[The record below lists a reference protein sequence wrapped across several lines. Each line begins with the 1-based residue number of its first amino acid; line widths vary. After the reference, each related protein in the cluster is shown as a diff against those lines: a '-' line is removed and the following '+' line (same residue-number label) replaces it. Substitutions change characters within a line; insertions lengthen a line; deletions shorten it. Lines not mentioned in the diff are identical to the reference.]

1 MRKAKKT
8 KKTQKTHKQIQKE
21 KPTSK
26 TSEEVLPSDLAEKI
40 SATESPAEF
49 NSLQSY
55 LKEISQY
62 PLLTE
67 KEEKEL
73 AKRIKKGDKKAR
85 EKFIKANLRL
95 VVSIAKKYVEQ
106 TPHLTFIDLIQEGNL
121 GLLKAIEKYDWRKGF
136 RFSTYAT
143 WWIRQYITRAI
154 ADQSRTIRLPVHIVE
169 SLFKY
174 NKAKK
179 QLLQELGREPTLE
192 ELSAELGEPQE
203 KIKQLEEVSQG
214 VVSLDQTLEPEG
226 EGKLLD
232 VVPDS
237 RSISPTKTTSLAI
250 LRSQLEEILQDLTPR
265 ERKILEMRFGLK
277 DGIPRTLEEVGKEFK
292 VTRERI
298 RQIQQ
303 RALEKIKLH
312 KKIKELEE
320 Y

>member
-1 MRKAKKT
+1 MRKT
-8 KKTQKTHKQIQKE
+8 KKTKKTHKQIQKE
-21 KPTSK
+21 KATSK

-73 AKRIKKGDKKAR
+73 AKRIKRGDKKAR

-277 DGIPRTLEEVGKEFK
+277 DGIPRTLEEVGREFK

>member
-1 MRKAKKT
+1 MRKTKRNKKT
-8 KKTQKTHKQIQKE
+8 TKPKRKE
-21 KPTSK
+21 KSVAK
-26 TSEEVLPSDLAEKI
+26 TPEEILPSDLSEKL

-55 LKEISQY
+55 LKEISRY
-62 PLLTE
+62 PLLSE
-67 KEEKEL
+67 REEKEL
-73 AKRIKKGDKKAR
+73 AKRIKKGDKKAK

-192 ELSAELGEPQE
+192 ELSAELGETQE

-232 VVPDS
+232 IVPDS
-237 RSISPTKTTSLAI
+237 RSISPTKSTSLAI

-277 DGIPRTLEEVGKEFK
+277 DGIPRTLEEVGREFK